1 MKGATYLQVVPLAPG
16 VGWRGG
22 SWRGFVSRADPSR
35 RSPDVGRAFL
45 AEVRQAGGTRTRA
58 LVLRCQERRRNIL
71 KMKIKKISLHE
82 KCLALEPETS
92 EFLLNFANSCFG
104 SSSGIQ

>member
-1 MKGATYLQVVPLAPG
+1 MKEATDLQVVPLAPG

-71 KMKIKKISLHE
+71 KMKIKKKLVCMKNVWHSNQRH
-82 KCLALEPETS
+82 
-92 EFLLNFANSCFG
+92 LN
-104 SSSGIQ
+104 SS

>member
-1 MKGATYLQVVPLAPG
+1 MKEATDLQVVPLSPG
-16 VGWRGG
+16 VGRRGG

-71 KMKIKKISLHE
+71 KMKIKKKSVYMKNRPDPNQKHLF
-82 KCLALEPETS
+82 KN
-92 EFLLNFANSCFG
+92 FLKNCNINIDLVAT
-104 SSSGIQ
+104 